1 MTVIDTPAVP
11 GGPSTGSPAGPAAEE
26 GTHSQSRM
34 RALREYL
41 RRPLGV
47 VAAAF
52 LLIVIVATCLAR
64 VISPYDPLKQDL
76 FNSLSLP
83 SPTHLLGT
91 DKLGRDVLSRL
102 LWGGQ
107 VSLLGLVEALAVA
120 FVIGLTLGLVA
131 GYLGRVIDNVISRVT
146 EVVMAIPGI
155 VILLMVYSATNNNQ
169 HLGMIVLGV
178 LSAPTLVRV
187 TRGAAQAV
195 REETY
200 VAASRVTGMGRVL
213 IMVRHVLPNIWGPII
228 VNTAV
233 LAAVILGIQG
243 GLNYINLG
251 VNPPNPSWG
260 GMVSEAQ
267 QTLSQQP
274 WLIIPSGLLITLV
287 IMSLMLVADALR
299 DTTASNRSRSGGSAG
314 AVVQAASADGDDV
327 PDVDQVLLRVRDMS
341 VSFNGLQVVSRVGFD
356 VRPGETLGIV
366 GESGCGKTV
375 TASAILGSLGA
386 DAATTGHVIF
396 EGQELV
402 DAPRKVRSA
411 IRGSGIAYI
420 SQDPM
425 VALDPSFSVVSQLGE
440 LVGRHDELRGAA
452 RRARVLELLAQ
463 VGLPDPADVARRF
476 PHQLSGGMAQR
487 VSIACAL
494 AGRPRLL
501 VADEPTTALDVTI
514 QGEILGLLRGL
525 QQDTGMSIVIITHD
539 LGVVADICDRV
550 VVMYAGQV
558 VETAAAE
565 ELFTDPTHPY
575 TRALLASNP
584 IVAEAGTKLQSI
596 PGTVPA
602 PADWP
607 HGCRFAARC
616 PLRIDAC
623 SEGPIRLGLLPAPPG
638 QANSE
643 DHTARCIRADELDTS
658 NRLAA
663 ANAKE
668 AA

>member
-1 MTVIDTPAVP
+1 MTVIDTTAVP
-11 GGPSTGSPAGPAAEE
+11 GGPTTGSPVRPAAEE
-26 GTHSQSRM
+26 GSRRPSRF
-34 RALREYL
+34 RALRTYL

-47 VAAAF
+47 VAAMF
-52 LLIVIVATCLAR
+52 LLIVIIATCLAR

-76 FNSLSLP
+76 FHSLALP
-83 SPTHLLGT
+83 SSSHLLGT

-120 FVIGLTLGLVA
+120 FVIGLTLGLAA
-131 GYLGRVIDNVISRVT
+131 GYLGRIVDNVISRVT

-178 LSAPTLVRV
+178 LSAPTLIRV

-200 VAASRVTGMGRVL
+200 VAASRVTGMGRIL
-213 IMVRHVLPNIWGPII
+213 IMLRHVLPNIWGPII

-251 VNPPNPSWG
+251 VNPPDPSWG

-287 IMSLMLVADALR
+287 IMSLMLVADAIR
-299 DTTASNRSRSGGSAG
+299 DTTASSRSRSGAPGGVLSQ
-314 AVVQAASADGDDV
+314 AVSADGDDV
-327 PDVDQVLLRVRDMS
+327 PAASEVLLQVRDMS

-356 VRPGETLGIV
+356 VRPGEALGIV

-386 DAATTGHVIF
+386 ESTTTGHVIF

-402 DAPRKVRSA
+402 DAPRRVRA
-411 IRGSGIAYI
+411 ATRGSGIAYI

-425 VALDPSFSVVSQLGE
+425 VALDPSFSVSSQLGE
-440 LVGRHDELRGAA
+440 LVGRHDHLRGA
-452 RRARVLELLAQ
+452 RRRDRVLELLAQ

-558 VETAAAE
+558 VETADAE

-584 IVAEAGTKLQSI
+584 IVAEAGSQLQSI

-607 HGCRFAARC
+607 HGCRFADRC

-623 SEGPIRLGLLPAPPG
+623 TTRPIRLELLPAPPAHPDE
-638 QANSE
+638 QEHA
-643 DHTARCIRADELDTS
+643 ARCIRADELDAT
-658 NRLAA
+658 NRRAA
-663 ANAKE
+663 IKANE

>member
-11 GGPSTGSPAGPAAEE
+11 GGPSTGPVTGPAAEE
-26 GTHSQSRM
+26 GGRPQSR
-34 RALREYL
+34 LRVLRNYL

-47 VAAAF
+47 VAAVF
-52 LLIVIVATCLAR
+52 LLIVVVATCLAQI
-64 VISPYDPLKQDL
+64 ISPYDPLKQDL
-76 FNSLSLP
+76 FHSLSLP
-83 SPTHLLGT
+83 SATHLLGT

-178 LSAPTLVRV
+178 LSAPTLIRV

-200 VAASRVTGMGRVL
+200 VAASRVTGMGRIL
-213 IMVRHVLPNIWGPII
+213 IMIRHVLPNIWGPII

-299 DTTASNRSRSGGSAG
+299 DTTASNRSRSGRSGRLA
-314 AVVQAASADGDDV
+314 VQAASADGDDV
-327 PDVDQVLLRVRDMS
+327 PAADEVLLRVRDMS

-356 VRPGETLGIV
+356 VRPGEALGIV

-375 TASAILGSLGA
+375 TASAILGSLGPESL
-386 DAATTGHVIF
+386 TTGHVIF

-402 DAPRKVRSA
+402 DAPRSVRAA

-425 VALDPSFSVVSQLGE
+425 VALDPSFSVSSQLGE
-440 LVGRHDELRGAA
+440 LVGRHDHLRGAR

-514 QGEILGLLRGL
+514 QGEILGLLRRL

-550 VVMYAGQV
+550 AVMYAGQV
-558 VETAAAE
+558 VETAEAE

-584 IVAEAGTKLQSI
+584 IVAEAGTQLVSI

-607 HGCRFAARC
+607 RGCRFADRC

-623 SEGPIRLGLLPAPPG
+623 TDGPIRLELLPAPPE
-638 QANSE
+638 QPNE
-643 DHTARCIRADELDTS
+643 QDHAARCIRADELEAT

-663 ANAKE
+663 EKIKD

>member
-1 MTVIDTPAVP
+1 MTVIDSPPVP
-11 GGPSTGSPAGPAAEE
+11 GGPAVEE
-26 GTHSQSRM
+26 GARPPSR
-34 RALREYL
+34 LRL
-41 RRPLGV
+41 LRDFSRRPLGV
-47 VAAAF
+47 IAAAF
-52 LLIVIVATCLAR
+52 LAVVIVATCLAR
-64 VISPYDPLKQDL
+64 VIAPYDPLKQDL
-76 FNSLSLP
+76 LHSLALP
-83 SPTHLLGT
+83 SASHLLGT

-120 FVIGLTLGLVA
+120 FVIGLTLGLIA
-131 GYLGRVIDNVISRVT
+131 GYIGRVVDNVISRVT

-169 HLGMIVLGV
+169 HAGMIVLGV
-178 LSAPTLVRV
+178 LSAPTLIRV

-195 REETY
+195 REETF
-200 VAASRVTGMGRVL
+200 VAASRVTGMGRAL
-213 IMVRHVLPNIWGPII
+213 IMLRHVLPNIWGPII

-299 DTTASNRSRSGGSAG
+299 DTTASNRSRSGRRG
-314 AVVQAASADGDDV
+314 QAAGQSPAADS
-327 PDVDQVLLRVRDMS
+327 DQVPTTDDALLRVRDMS
-341 VSFNGLQVVSRVGFD
+341 VSFGGLQVVSRVGFD
-356 VRPGETLGIV
+356 VRAGEALGIV

-386 DAATTGHVIF
+386 ESVTTGQVTF
-396 EGQELV
+396 DGQELV
-402 DAPRKVRSA
+402 GATRQVRAA

-425 VALDPSFSVVSQLGE
+425 VALDPTFTVASQLGE
-440 LVGRHDELRGAA
+440 LVGRHDHVRGAR

-463 VGLPDPADVARRF
+463 VGLPDPADVARRY

-514 QGEILGLLRGL
+514 QGEILALLRRL
-525 QQDTGMSIVIITHD
+525 QHDTGMSIVLITHD

-550 VVMYAGQV
+550 AVMYAGQV
-558 VETAAAE
+558 VETASAE
-565 ELFTDPTHPY
+565 ELFTNPSHPY

-584 IVAEAGTKLQSI
+584 IVAEAGTTLRSI

-602 PADWP
+602 PVDWP
-607 HGCRFAARC
+607 RGCRFADRC

-623 SEGPIRLGLLPAPPG
+623 TDGPIRLELLPAGSVGPAP
-638 QANSE
+638 A
-643 DHTARCIRADELDTS
+643 DHAARCIRADELE
-658 NRLAA
+658 A
-663 ANAKE
+663 ANRRATKKAKE